1 MGIKTWIV
9 ASLLFGLMGGF
20 SEDASAKDLKLGYID
35 SNRILT
41 EYKGMADVQAELE
54 KAKLEWDKQTQT
66 REAELDNLREEY
78 DAQSLMWSE
87 KTQQQKQQ
95 AIQEKY
101 VEYQRFVNEII
112 APGGKFAQRRMEAAS
127 GSQVRNCAT
136 SSFNEPARSQS
147 FCIASCIC
155 CAAWRGSS
163 RPVTST
169 SLTGSTCYGPGTSFI
184 SSSSSGGS
192 CGAGV
197 RSRNGSWC
205 CLFSF

>member
-101 VEYQRFVNEII
+101 AEYQRFVNEII
-112 APGGKFAQRRMEAAS
+112 APGGKFAQRREELLLPIYNKINTILDQVGKEGDYDFILDVAIPAVVFAKPEYELTDRVLEELNKEME
-127 GSQVRNCAT
+127 
-136 SSFNEPARSQS
+136 
-147 FCIASCIC
+147 
-155 CAAWRGSS
+155 
-163 RPVTST
+163 
-169 SLTGSTCYGPGTSFI
+169 
-184 SSSSSGGS
+184 
-192 CGAGV
+192 
-197 RSRNGSWC
+197 
-205 CLFSF
+205 